1 VRSLL
6 FAGVMF
12 STTVLF
18 SGCATED
25 PTVTAAPPSS
35 SAGASSGGDGRDEA
49 AQDIVDVFENYRTH
63 LLNKNGSAVPALLS
77 PATIGHYDRVSEL
90 ARTAG
95 PQEIASAAIMDRI
108 MIARLR
114 TDMPRDQLATL
125 TGAELLRYGVDND
138 MIDSSSVAG
147 AELGDVRVEA
157 DRGYAEMIADSVPT
171 GVDWEFARAD
181 RGWTLDL
188 AASFPLVDETLRQ
201 AAREA
206 EMTEDEF
213 VLMAV
218 SMVSD
223 NPVDAS
229 VFDKP

>member
-1 VRSLL
+1 VRLLTLAGMMLSTTLL
-6 FAGVMF
+6 F
-12 STTVLF
+12 T
-18 SGCATED
+18 GCSTED
-25 PTVTAAPPSS
+25 HTATAAPS
-35 SAGASSGGDGRDEA
+35 SAADASSGDGSAEA
-49 AQDIVDVFENYRTH
+49 ERAIADVFERYRSH
-63 LLNKNGSAVPALLS
+63 LLNSNGAAVPALLS
-77 PATIGHYDRVSEL
+77 PATISHYDGVSEL

-95 PQEIASAAIMDRI
+95 PQEISSAPIMDRM

-114 TDMPRDQLATL
+114 TDMPAEQLKTL

-138 MIDSSSVAG
+138 MIDSSSVDG
-147 AELGDVRVEA
+147 AELGDIRVEN
-157 DRGYAEMIADSVPT
+157 DRGYAEMISDSVPT

-188 AASFPLVDETLRQ
+188 AASFPLIDDTLRQ
-201 AAREA
+201 AARDA

-229 VFDKP
+229 VFDRP